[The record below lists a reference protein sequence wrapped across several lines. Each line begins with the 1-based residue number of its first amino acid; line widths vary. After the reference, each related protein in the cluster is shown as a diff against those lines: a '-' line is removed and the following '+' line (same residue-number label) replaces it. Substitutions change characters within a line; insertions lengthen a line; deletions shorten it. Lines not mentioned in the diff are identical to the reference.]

1 MARNANAKIVQIAE
15 RQVLDRET
23 GEIVQSEQERI
34 LQIPREPAYVKMYID
49 DLGEVLG
56 VPQGP
61 RGLIYHLAR
70 RVDYNGL
77 ISLTPGVRRHI
88 CQEAGIKAQSLSNY
102 LTTLVKHDILYR
114 TASSEYTLN
123 PKYFARGDWRE
134 IYKRRQSWKMTVVYN
149 FDGRKTVTGQA
160 VDQLDLED
168 FLADEKADQVPDQG
182 QGA

>member
-23 GEIVQSEQERI
+23 GEIVQSEQDRI
-34 LQIPREPAYVKMYID
+34 LQIPREPPYVKMYID

-134 IYKRRQSWKMTVVYN
+134 IYKRRQSWKMTVVYD

-160 VDQLDLED
+160 VEED